1 MDTRE
6 NCLSGA
12 KVANYCPFWLR
23 IGHTAFRGVCPHPVD
38 GASRLWF
45 MAIAGSAIA
54 AASAAKDIAMIWSVF
69 MRV

>member
-1 MDTRE
+1 MKSPFSRLK
-6 NCLSGA
+6 NA
-12 KVANYCPFWLR
+12 K
-23 IGHTAFRGVCPHPVD
+23 IGVCGD
-38 GASRLWF
+38 EQRGGFAQGASRLWF